1 MQPGRIKMSENPLR
15 GLHQQGQSVWLDY
28 LSRDLIQSGKLAS
41 LVADDGI
48 RGITSNPTIFQ
59 SAIASSEVYDQ
70 EIRDFATKGFL
81 PAQIF
86 EELAVEDISSA
97 CDVLR
102 GVYEESEKTDG
113 FVSLEVSPH
122 LAHDTDGTVEEARR
136 LVTSVDRPNLMIK
149 VPATDA
155 GLPAIETLL
164 IEGVNVNITLIFA
177 QAVYRAVAET
187 YLRALE
193 VRFRKGETIND
204 VASVA
209 STFVSRIDTA
219 VDSRLEALI
228 ENGSDHEGEIRSLVG
243 KAAIANSKMVY
254 RVFED
259 LFANSER
266 FAVLAEAGAS
276 KQRPLWASTSTKN
289 PDFPETLY
297 VDELIGPA
305 TVNTMPENTMES
317 FREHGE
323 VQRTVSSDLDYWGA
337 VLDRL
342 TELGIDL
349 DEVMHDLQVE
359 GVQKFVDSYDQL
371 LNDLRAKSETLVT

>member
-1 MQPGRIKMSENPLR
+1 
-15 GLHQQGQSVWLDY
+15 
-28 LSRDLIQSGKLAS
+28 
-41 LVADDGI
+41 
-48 RGITSNPTIFQ
+48 
-59 SAIASSEVYDQ
+59 
-70 EIRDFATKGFL
+70 
-81 PAQIF
+81 
-86 EELAVEDISSA
+86 
-97 CDVLR
+97 
-102 GVYEESEKTDG
+102 
-113 FVSLEVSPH
+113 
-122 LAHDTDGTVEEARR
+122 
-136 LVTSVDRPNLMIK
+136 MIK

-259 LFANSER
+259 LFTNSER

>member
-1 MQPGRIKMSENPLR
+1 MLENPLR

-41 LVADDGI
+41 LVADDGV
-48 RGITSNPTIFQ
+48 RGVTSNPTIFQ
-59 SAIASSEVYDQ
+59 SAITSSEVYNQ
-70 EIRDFATKGFL
+70 EICDFVARGFS
-81 PAQIF
+81 PTRIF
-86 EELAVEDISSA
+86 EELAVEDIAAA

-102 GVYEESEKTDG
+102 GVYDESARTDG

-122 LAHDTDGTVEEARR
+122 LAHDTDNTVEEARR
-136 LVTSVDRPNLMIK
+136 LVASVDRPNLMIK

-193 VRFRKGETIND
+193 VRLHKGETIND

-228 ENGSDHEGEIRSLVG
+228 ENGSDQEDEVRSLFG
-243 KAAIANSKMVY
+243 KAAIANSKMIY
-254 RVFED
+254 RIFED
-259 LFANSER
+259 LFKNSER
-266 FAVLAEAGAS
+266 FSALASAGAA

-337 VLDRL
+337 VLVRL
-342 TELGIDL
+342 AELGIDL
-349 DEVMHDLQVE
+349 DEVMHELQVE
-359 GVQKFVDSYDQL
+359 GIRKFVDSHDQL
-371 LNDLRAKSETLVT
+371 LEDLRAKAEALAS